1 MLSSPFSIKRK
12 SVIVT
17 LITTYMIVMFIQG
30 TKLEAQNTTNT
41 STGETQPSTTLVCDT
56 DVIGNDNISSS
67 DIENFSSTDAV
78 IDIRCHLLEARQSIA
93 ADASDSAVLQIN
105 EAEETLLAY
114 FNTSSNSS
122 S

>member
-17 LITTYMIVMFIQG
+17 VIAAYMIVTFIQG